1 MSSNYGVT
9 PAGFVPKRMDT
20 IYKEEHRDLSDAWGV
35 NTMENPESLLNVI
48 LTGQADR
55 LAALWELGQEIY
67 HNLYPSSAEGVSLD
81 NAVQFAGL
89 RRIADQKTFY
99 SVLCTG
105 DDGSAIPA
113 GTTISSI
120 TQPPILFLCSAD
132 REITRQSCNKAK
144 IKIISLEENDVYTI
158 GLNGDLYSVSSTE
171 EPDEQTILQ
180 ALADKIPTEEYRLTV
195 QDGTLLIEDKGN

>member
-35 NTMENPESLLNVI
+35 NTLENPESLLNVI

-89 RRIADQKTFY
+89 RRISDQKTFY
-99 SVLCTG
+99 N
-105 DDGSAIPA
+105 
-113 GTTISSI
+113 
-120 TQPPILFLCSAD
+120 IL
-132 REITRQSCNKAK
+132 
-144 IKIISLEENDVYTI
+144 
-158 GLNGDLYSVSSTE
+158 
-171 EPDEQTILQ
+171 
-180 ALADKIPTEEYRLTV
+180 
-195 QDGTLLIEDKGN
+195 

>member
-35 NTMENPESLLNVI
+35 NTMEDPESLLNVI

-132 REITRQSCNKAK
+132 GDHPSVLQQGKNQDYLAGRKRRLHHRSKRGFVQRQQYRRSRTNRPSCRRWP
-144 IKIISLEENDVYTI
+144 IKSRRRNT
-158 GLNGDLYSVSSTE
+158 G
-171 EPDEQTILQ
+171 
-180 ALADKIPTEEYRLTV
+180 
-195 QDGTLLIEDKGN
+195 